1 MNEFS
6 FSFFYEEIENNIEQI
21 DDATYIVDGLMEI
34 DYIND
39 ELDLD
44 LPTDEYETISGLIIA
59 LLGEI
64 PEEEEHPEID
74 YKNYTFTVLDSN
86 EKIIKAVKIKV
97 NEIADLE
104 DEKSATE
111 IVETKTKATRES
123 GS

>member
-1 MNEFS
+1 
-6 FSFFYEEIENNIEQI
+6 
-21 DDATYIVDGLMEI
+21 MEI

>member
-1 MNEFS
+1 
-6 FSFFYEEIENNIEQI
+6 
-21 DDATYIVDGLMEI
+21 MEI

-44 LPTDEYETISGLIIA
+44 LPTDEYETICGLIIA

-74 YKNYTFTVLDSN
+74 YKNYTFSVLDSN

>member
-1 MNEFS
+1 
-6 FSFFYEEIENNIEQI
+6 
-21 DDATYIVDGLMEI
+21 MEI

-74 YKNYTFTVLDSN
+74 YKNYTFSVLDSN